1 MGPTARREHLE
12 LQEADINVTAHTQN
26 IFIKKD
32 IRGEIESTC
41 NNPDMMGTFTRQQAQ
56 INGGVTTENMLTS
69 LIRGPALRQRGG
81 MLRTEGV

>member
-1 MGPTARREHLE
+1 MPIGGPDHTIKEMGPTARREYLE

-41 NNPDMMGTFTRQQAQ
+41 NNPDMMGNFARQQAQ
-56 INGGVTTENMLTS
+56 INGGVT
-69 LIRGPALRQRGG
+69 
-81 MLRTEGV
+81 V